1 MKIGAF
7 TDKAGVE
14 GLGFAIP
21 SATVKDIV
29 DQIIT
34 QGYVSG
40 RPTLGIEGEAL
51 STFYQHY
58 YRMPAGLYITYV
70 ANGSYAEYYGIEE
83 GDLLISIDENRIT
96 SMDELN
102 AVLYDH
108 EVGDIV
114 TVTIYRGGRQASVD
128 LTLTEDKG

>member
-1 MKIGAF
+1 
-7 TDKAGVE
+7 
-14 GLGFAIP
+14 
-21 SATVKDIV
+21 
-29 DQIIT
+29 
-34 QGYVSG
+34 
-40 RPTLGIEGEAL
+40 
-51 STFYQHY
+51 
-58 YRMPAGLYITYV
+58 MPAGLYITYV

-108 EVGDIV
+108 TVGDIV